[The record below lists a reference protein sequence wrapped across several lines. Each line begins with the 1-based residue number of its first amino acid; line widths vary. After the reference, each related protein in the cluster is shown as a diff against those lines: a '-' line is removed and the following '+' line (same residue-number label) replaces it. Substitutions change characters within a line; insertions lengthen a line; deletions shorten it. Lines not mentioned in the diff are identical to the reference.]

1 MTASSWSVCGLC
13 DAGDRPLWDGEPL
26 RAPPGSRRSGSL
38 SARQTRM
45 GTSSVRPPGERICGL
60 TRRTI
65 QTGAAMTDQV
75 QYTSFDGADVAYRV
89 FEGEGERDLALSAT
103 AVDERPWSG
112 SRSLIA
118 SVASMR
124 IGHSRPCPTWAT
136 SAPCW
141 PDPVDRSTPPT
152 TSPSSPH
159 AQRTPPHRDRPPPFI
174 AESPRLAP
182 PRRGLRG
189 STSGAMSTRAR
200 RHLR

>member
-1 MTASSWSVCGLC
+1 M
-13 DAGDRPLWDGEPL
+13 WDGEPL

-103 AVDERPWSG
+103 AEDERPWSG

-159 AQRTPPHRDRPPPFI
+159 AQRTPPQDLQ
-174 AESPRLAP
+174 LAP

-189 STSGAMSTRAR
+189 STRGAMSTRAR
-200 RHLR
+200 KHLRLSVSCGGNRYEHPCPLDAGRG